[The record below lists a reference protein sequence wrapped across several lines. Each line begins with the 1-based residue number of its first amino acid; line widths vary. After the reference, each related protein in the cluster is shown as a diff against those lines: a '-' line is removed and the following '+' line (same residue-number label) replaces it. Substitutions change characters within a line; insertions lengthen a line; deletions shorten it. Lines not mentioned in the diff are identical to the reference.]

1 MKKSWAFTL
10 AVVILMAGMSFLPAG
25 EASQSR
31 IVTITNQ
38 GVQPVRLVDGRI
50 PKTSGKSRF
59 ATYFLESEVA
69 TPAPTPS
76 KSAKPNQPRAQST
89 PKPQPSPVAAK
100 QTPRTAPPV
109 TASSPV
115 PAPKKAAANVA
126 ASNAEPSITIKKQ
139 GAPKKDDL
147 DEYSNAATIPDPAE
161 PVNRGIFWANDQIYT
176 FVFKPVSK
184 VYETVLPSPVRT
196 AIFNVYD
203 NTEYPVRLVNNLL
216 QLNFKRA
223 DLETRKF
230 FINTVGGVGGI
241 IRLSDRF
248 PDLANVPPADTGQT
262 FAKWGIGHGA
272 YTVLPVIGPKSARDT
287 VGMAGDYA
295 LNPVSWVSLGGAGTA
310 TSLAI
315 SAPDAARNINSRMKA
330 YDAATQN
337 TIDPYI
343 AVRSSYSQYRKKAAS
358 Q

>member
-1 MKKSWAFTL
+1 MKKTWAHTIAVIILL
-10 AVVILMAGMSFLPAG
+10 AGIDILPAG

-31 IVTITNQ
+31 IVAITDQ
-38 GVQPVRLVDGRI
+38 GVQPVRLVEGRI
-50 PKTSGKSRF
+50 PKASGKGRF

-69 TPAPTPS
+69 VPSPTPAKAT
-76 KSAKPNQPRAQST
+76 KPAQPRAQST
-89 PKPQPSPVAAK
+89 PQPAPVVEKKA
-100 QTPRTAPPV
+100 PRPAVPAPSAV
-109 TASSPV
+109 AT
-115 PAPKKAAANVA
+115 PAPKKAGAK
-126 ASNAEPSITIKKQ
+126 ASQSNPTPDITIKKH
-139 GAPKKDDL
+139 GASKKDDL

-184 VYETVLPSPVRT
+184 VYETVLPSPVRS
-196 AIFNVYD
+196 AIYNVYD

-272 YTVLPVIGPKSARDT
+272 YAVLPVIGPKSARDT

-315 SAPDAARNINSRMKA
+315 SAPDTARNMNSRMKA
-330 YDAATQN
+330 YDATTQN
-337 TIDPYI
+337 TLDPYI
-343 AVRSSYSQYRKKAAS
+343 AVRSSYTQYRKKAAS